1 MRLPKEP
8 EQVFWKIAGT
18 ATPQSVTIIK
28 YHDQIQDE
36 TGFAIN
42 NIGIG
47 LDASIVYA
55 ANHSAA
61 KSNLNKFNLGSF
73 AYLSAVENVL
83 FRQKDFPSW

>member
-1 MRLPKEP
+1 MTLPEECVYLWWGTRASILENRWDRAALNRL
-8 EQVFWKIAGT
+8 
-18 ATPQSVTIIK
+18 
-28 YHDQIQDE
+28 YDHRYHHDQIQDE

-47 LDASIVYA
+47 HASIVYA

-73 AYLSAVENVL
+73 VTCL
-83 FRQKDFPSW
+83 Q